1 MLISQ
6 NLVATFHQN
15 VNYSIG
21 SPFYNSR
28 DEIKNAREKLW
39 AFRIKLGPEPWPDYA
54 KGLWRNYTHDFTA
67 IVEEDINKKVD
78 RFNLLVPALHLQ
90 TVQYNPK
97 REIEKVIKRYRELSE
112 NGELHKHLPTE
123 RKEPLHEIPVINPGT
138 CDQISFAEVWKILR
152 SYFQDNAK
160 LYL

>member
-6 NLVATFHQN
+6 NLVAAFHQN
-15 VNYSIG
+15 VNYSMR
-21 SPFYNSR
+21 SPFHNSR
-28 DEIKNAREKLW
+28 DEIKNARERLW

-97 REIEKVIKRYRELSE
+97 REIEKVIKRYREVSE

-138 CDQISFAEVWKILR
+138 YDQISFAEVWKNIKELFSR
-152 SYFQDNAK
+152 
-160 LYL
+160 